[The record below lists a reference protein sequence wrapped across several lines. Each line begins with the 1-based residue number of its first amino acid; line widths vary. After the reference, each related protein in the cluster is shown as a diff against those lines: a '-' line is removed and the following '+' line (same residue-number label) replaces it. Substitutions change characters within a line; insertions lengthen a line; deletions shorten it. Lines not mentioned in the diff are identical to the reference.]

1 MCLLTGSALKIL
13 ILSLEQLVSEFIIH
27 NMKEFRQWITAAIIH
42 SGKCFYIIGVFI
54 KIHVVNSPGDWL
66 NVYVAKFTLTSS
78 TVNL

>member
-27 NMKEFRQWITAAIIH
+27 NMKECRQRITATIIH

-54 KIHVVNSPGDWL
+54 KIGIVNSPGVWL